1 MRGLQEEQSMNA
13 VWRFYMDP
21 ERRWRW
27 QQLTASR
34 VLLSESRNGYA
45 EYDDCMKDANTHG
58 YVHQPSLPRQRAK

>member
-1 MRGLQEEQSMNA
+1 MNA

-34 VLLSESRNGYA
+34 ELVLESRAAYK
-45 EYDDCMKDANTHG
+45 EYDDCMNDARTHG
-58 YVHQPSLPRQRAK
+58 YVHQPSLPRMRSK